1 MCECLEYK
9 DGDMYLC
16 PVDVDIYKEMQ
27 AKLDEQAKE
36 IKRLAA
42 ALMASKAM
50 IERAEMHPDAC
61 CDRCSEGLAER
72 DKLRRQVEAADRLI
86 TVVADHARDGANLE
100 PGCSICKRALIA
112 YEASKP

>member
-36 IKRLAA
+36 IERLKSDSIIAVADRHALKAA
-42 ALMASKAM
+42 
-50 IERAEMHPDAC
+50 IELEA
-61 CDRCSEGLAER
+61 
-72 DKLRRQVEAADRLI
+72 KLRKQVEAAGRLAGATKWYWDSPSREGADRVI
-86 TVVADHARDGANLE
+86 
-100 PGCSICKRALIA
+100 KALAA
-112 YEASKP
+112 YEETKRG